1 MMVSYAQPTID
12 QENLNAI
19 LIHVGNNNVTVK
31 RKAPIDIAVSIISV
45 GRKCKDTGINYCFQH
60 YAQK

>member
-1 MMVSYAQPTID
+1 MVSYAQTTLD
-12 QENLNAI
+12 QKNLNAI
-19 LIHVGNNNVTVK
+19 LIHVGTNNFIVK

-45 GRKCKDTGINYCFQH
+45 GRKCKDTSINYCFQH